1 MCRPV
6 KITPPMAAAIMQ
18 KSNLFVYEGLKR
30 GVFPFG
36 HAMQMP
42 GSSKWTY
49 YISPPAFAAYL
60 GISMEDLIQEVNRD
74 EVV

>member
-1 MCRPV
+1 MCKPI
-6 KITPPMAAAIMQ
+6 KITPPQAAALMG

-42 GSSKWTY
+42 GSTRWTY
-49 YISPPAFAAYL
+49 YISPPQLAAYL
-60 GISMEDLIQEVNRD
+60 GVDLSELIEEVNKL
-74 EVV
+74 